1 MNLKETKFTTTI
13 AFGYVCKVFWGP
25 KIPAKEM
32 TIVWNC
38 TQAFLFGPAGASLLI
53 SNMTASDVGG
63 SFALALTGVTARM
76 VAVIAATTRQGY
88 SVRER
93 IYIACCWFGKGSIT
107 ALLGGFIL
115 IESASLP
122 ESYTVYKDYGIKMST
137 CSVITILLTLPI
149 SSLLTS
155 LLGELWLDKP
165 QQTPKSTSDIE

>member
-1 MNLKETKFTTTI
+1 M
-13 AFGYVCKVFWGP
+13 
-25 KIPAKEM
+25 
-32 TIVWNC
+32 
-38 TQAFLFGPAGASLLI
+38 
-53 SNMTASDVGG
+53 
-63 SFALALTGVTARM
+63 ALTGVTARM
-76 VAVIAATTRQGY
+76 IAVIAATTKQGY

-122 ESYTVYKDYGIKMST
+122 DSYSVYKDYGIKMST
-137 CSVITILLTLPI
+137 CSVIAILITLPI

-165 QQTPKSTSDIE
+165 LQTPMPIIDIESTVKG